1 MYILKEKKLI
11 INDSIKIIEAINRIN
26 SSKIKILFVVNKKN
40 RLVGSISSGDIRRS
54 IRKKIDPND
63 QVDKIMCRKPK
74 FVYPNQNIRFSKDY
88 LILIPVVNKNKEI
101 LKFHHSKNVKKEKKN
116 TIFLMAGGKGIRML
130 PLTKKTPKP
139 LLKIKGTP
147 IIVKIIKDFRSQ
159 GFRKFIISVNYL
171 GEKIINYLGDG
182 KKLKV
187 DITYIKEKKFLGTAG
202 SLSLL
207 NLEKT
212 TFPILVANS
221 DLISE
226 IDYNNLINYHIKRK
240 AHLTICAKNK
250 IFEMPY
256 GEIILNNIRVKKIV
270 EKPLSNHLVNAG
282 IYVINKSLIS
292 KLTKNKKM
300 MMNDFVSNMIKKNK
314 NILSYP
320 IYEKWLDIGN
330 KADFLKIN
338 GSK

>member
-54 IRKKIDPND
+54 IRKKIDPNNK
-63 QVDKIMCRKPK
+63 VDKIMCRKPK

-88 LILIPVVNKNKEI
+88 LILIPVVNKKKEI
-101 LKFHHSKNVKKEKKN
+101 LRFHYSKNEKKEKKN
-116 TIFLMAGGKGIRML
+116 TIFLMAGGKGRRML

-147 IIVKIIKDFRSQ
+147 IIEKIIKDFRSQ
-159 GFRKFIISVNYL
+159 GFRKFIISINYL

-187 DITYIKEKKFLGTAG
+187 DIAYIKEKKFLGTAG

-330 KADFLKIN
+330 KADFLKI
-338 GSK
+338 KD